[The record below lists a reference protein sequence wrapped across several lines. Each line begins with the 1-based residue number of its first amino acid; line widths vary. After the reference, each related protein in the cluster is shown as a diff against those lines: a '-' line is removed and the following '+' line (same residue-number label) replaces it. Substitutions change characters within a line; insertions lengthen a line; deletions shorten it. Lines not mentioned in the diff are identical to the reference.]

1 MNANLFKWNM
11 MCTFVIAGVVHL
23 NAQPG
28 FFLFIFFFCEREN
41 GCERLIG
48 NLRDVVVFVVVDNN
62 DNGMQPE
69 MINLLLIQWPL
80 DTMISVPSEMGSEVV
95 R

>member
-1 MNANLFKWNM
+1 MEYDVSSHASS
-11 MCTFVIAGVVHL
+11 
-23 NAQPG
+23 NAQPV
-28 FFLFIFFFCEREN
+28 FFFCERKN

-80 DTMISVPSEMGSEVV
+80 DTMISVQGEMGSEVV
-95 R
+95 M